1 MVITLEK
8 NVRVFEIS
16 GCILSYPSCK
26 GAAGAPCRGCSGSSS
41 QFSSKRITAV
51 QVGVLV
57 TEEPSVSRCCAGRLS
72 DHVCS
77 CRKVFCELKSK
88 TSA

>member
-26 GAAGAPCRGCSGSSS
+26 GAAGAPCRGVVGAALSS
-41 QFSSKRITAV
+41 AV
-51 QVGVLV
+51 S
-57 TEEPSVSRCCAGRLS
+57 E
-72 DHVCS
+72 
-77 CRKVFCELKSK
+77 
-88 TSA
+88 